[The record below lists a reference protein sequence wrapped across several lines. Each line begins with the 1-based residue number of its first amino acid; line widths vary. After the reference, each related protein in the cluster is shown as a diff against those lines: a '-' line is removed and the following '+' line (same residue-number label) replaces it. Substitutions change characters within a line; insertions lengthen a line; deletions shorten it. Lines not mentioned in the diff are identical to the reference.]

1 MCCRT
6 KNSSS
11 TIEDTGHD
19 QDATGDVQ
27 GELDKKKPAQ
37 ARRRIVQGGGCL
49 LQVMRARKLDE
60 AIAQVLPLQ
69 EDEHDEYRG
78 DAGSL
83 LELYERRFDVQIETA
98 DAETVLRAWQ

>member
-11 TIEDTGHD
+11 TIEDTGAD
-19 QDATGDVQ
+19 QDAKGDVQ
-27 GELDKKKPAQ
+27 GELDEKKPAQ

-49 LQVMRARKLDE
+49 LQVMRARQLDE